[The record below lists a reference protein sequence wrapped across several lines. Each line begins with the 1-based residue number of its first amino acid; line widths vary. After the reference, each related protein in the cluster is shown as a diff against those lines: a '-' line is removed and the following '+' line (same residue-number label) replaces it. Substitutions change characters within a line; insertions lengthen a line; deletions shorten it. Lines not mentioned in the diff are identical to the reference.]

1 MQPAPA
7 SRFRAL
13 SFISGLTVAANSIL
27 LLRYFFAANY
37 PEQPFSAFCDLSS
50 RFNCDGFA
58 SSLFAQ
64 LGNVPVGYFGLLL
77 GLLLCLGAVFP
88 STGMERTNRY
98 LLLVNLL
105 IACAVLVISIW
116 YLRTLCVLWAGYL
129 TFSLLAF
136 VVFTRYGTSPKPN
149 TLWRYGIDFSL
160 PHLVV
165 IIILGTLG
173 AVGIG
178 LFHETNMEARA
189 VEQYF
194 SLAPVKLP
202 SFISPFWV
210 VRSTQHFEDAP
221 IQVLEF
227 SDFLCDDSA
236 YVAQQLARLERDY
249 PGKMNVILQIY
260 PEEALCN
267 KVIGKDKHPGACE
280 AAYMVAAYGPEKFRK
295 IHDDFFAH
303 YDAAA
308 DPAWRRERA
317 RLYGVEASMNDP
329 AAQNLV
335 QQMIQTGREYE
346 PTSKQYRYG
355 IRSTPIVILNNRM
368 IIGTYSYL
376 ELHAIVKAL
385 LDHQQGQMKF
395 MEEWPP
401 TPLWR
406 PYRPV
411 QQ

>member
-13 SFISGLTVAANSIL
+13 SFISGLTVAGTSIL

-88 STGMERTNRY
+88 SPGMERTNHY

-105 IACAVLVISIW
+105 VALAVLLISIW
-116 YLRTLCVLWAGYL
+116 YLRTLCMLWVGYSI
-129 TFSLLAF
+129 FSLLALAI
-136 VVFTRYGTSPKPN
+136 FTKFGTTPRPK
-149 TLWRYGIDFSL
+149 TLWRYTIDFSP

-165 IIILGTLG
+165 IAILGTLG
-173 AVGIG
+173 AIGIG

-194 SLAPVKLP
+194 GLAPVKLP
-202 SFISPFWV
+202 SFMSPFWV
-210 VRSTQHFEDAP
+210 VRSTPRFEDAP
-221 IQVLEF
+221 IQILEF

-236 YVAQQLARLERDY
+236 YVAQQLARVERDY
-249 PGKMNVILQIY
+249 PGKMNVVLQIY

-280 AAYMVAAYGPEKFRK
+280 AAYMVAAYGPDKFRQ

-308 DPAWRRERA
+308 DPAWRHERA
-317 RLYGVEASMNDP
+317 QHYGVETSMNS
-329 AAQNLV
+329 AAVQDLV
-335 QQMIQTGREYE
+335 QQMIQTGSEYE
-346 PTSKQYRYG
+346 PTSKQYPYG

-368 IIGTYSYL
+368 VIGTYSYL
-376 ELHAIVKAL
+376 ELRAIIKAL
-385 LDHQQGQMKF
+385 LDRQQGQVKF

>member
-1 MQPAPA
+1 MQSALA
-7 SRFRAL
+7 SRFRAF
-13 SFISGLTVAANSIL
+13 SFISGLTVAGTSIL

-64 LGNVPVGYFGLLL
+64 IGNVPVGYFGLLL

-88 STGMERTNRY
+88 SAGMERTNRY
-98 LLLVNLL
+98 LLLVNSA
-105 IACAVLVISIW
+105 IACAVLVVSIW
-116 YLRTLCVLWAGYL
+116 YLRTLCVLWAGYSG
-129 TFSLLAF
+129 FSLIAF
-136 VVFTRYGTSPKPN
+136 AIFNKYGTAPRPN
-149 TLWRYGIDFSL
+149 SLWRYVIDFSP

-165 IIILGTLG
+165 IFILGTLG
-173 AVGIG
+173 AIGIG
-178 LFHETNMEARA
+178 LFHEANMEARA
-189 VEQYF
+189 VERYF

-202 SFISPFWV
+202 SFMSPFWV
-210 VRSTQHFEDAP
+210 VRSTPRFEDAP
-221 IQVLEF
+221 IQILEF

-236 YVAQQLARLERDY
+236 YVAQQLARLEHDY
-249 PGKMNVILQIY
+249 HGKMNVILQIY
-260 PEEALCN
+260 PEEGLCN
-267 KVIGKDKHPGACE
+267 KVIGKDKHPGACG
-280 AAYMVAAYGPEKFRK
+280 AAYMAAAYGPEKFRQ

-303 YDAAA
+303 YDPAA
-308 DPAWRRERA
+308 DPAWRRKRA
-317 RLYGVEASMNDP
+317 AHYGVESSMNS
-329 AAQNLV
+329 AAVQDLV

-368 IIGTYSYL
+368 VIGTYSYL
-376 ELHAIVKAL
+376 ELRAIIRAL
-385 LDHQQGQMKF
+385 LDRQQGETKF